1 MPVRLFGPARLCIVC
16 TACSVAT
23 RPPILSAGDPVEP
36 PERPEPPEAEPPEPE
51 QLELRW
57 TAEGAAARAGV
68 HEAQYPFDVAWRLD
82 SPRESAWLAL
92 PRTVEGPL
100 QALPESGDP
109 NAPIWMVRGEG
120 LTETHGGVAL
130 TCLGT
135 CDAARAALHAVPAS
149 LALEGSV
156 LVAFEPNPDLDPT
169 QFVGEGF
176 VVGRGDGHTLRW
188 QDLVAAV
195 VPGPS
200 HWRAG
205 VARYAEWTATSEGD
219 GARLLRLVA
228 EAYTRH
234 RTAPHPIAAGQ
245 DLDGAGL
252 LAFCADLHS
261 GGSIWNPP
269 VEVRE
274 TQPPMDARRWER
286 WVEEA
291 AAFRGVVEFDG
302 CLRAAGLKL
311 VALRVPRYDARSI
324 RRLLG
329 GATAEGSP
337 PVVVRSPGPLR
348 PGDRL
353 LYLRGVRLESLDD
366 IGLALVGIERGRRLV
381 LTVQRDERRVRQWI
395 TVPTLE
401 AESEAVRFAI
411 EAPEDWS
418 GPHRSP

>member
-1 MPVRLFGPARLCIVC
+1 MRLFGPALLCIVC

-23 RPPILSAGDPVEP
+23 RPPILSAADPVEP
-36 PERPEPPEAEPPEPE
+36 PEEPPPVAPLEPE
-51 QLELRW
+51 RLELRW
-57 TAEGAAARAGV
+57 TPEGAAARAGM

-100 QALPESGDP
+100 QTLPESAEP
-109 NAPIWMVRGEG
+109 NAPVWMVRGEG
-120 LTETHGGVAL
+120 ITETHGGVTL
-130 TCLGT
+130 TCLGA
-135 CDAARAALHAVPAS
+135 CDAARAALQAVPPS
-149 LALEGSV
+149 LALEGAV
-156 LVAFEPNPDLDPT
+156 LIAFEPNADLEPT
-169 QFVGEGF
+169 QFVGPGF

-188 QDLVAAV
+188 QDLVAAM

-205 VARYAEWTATSEGD
+205 VARYAEWTIASEGD

-228 EAYTRH
+228 EAYARH
-234 RTAPHPIAAGQ
+234 RTAPHPIAAGD

-261 GGSIWNPP
+261 SGSIWNQRSNVAEATDPP
-269 VEVRE
+269 
-274 TQPPMDARRWER
+274 TAQRWR
-286 WVEEA
+286 TWVEEA

-311 VALRVPRYDARSI
+311 VALRVPRYETRSI

-329 GATAEGSP
+329 GATAEGTP

-381 LTVQRDERRVRQWI
+381 LTVQRDERRVRQWL

-411 EAPEDWS
+411 EAPDDWS
-418 GPHRSP
+418 APHRSP